1 MLRFFHAT
9 AARGERAAYAWR
21 LERPSGAGVFAEGG
35 AREDGANTWR
45 LRLRAVHDAFAALPE
60 GEAVEVWSV
69 DATLRQT
76 LTTWI
81 HAWEKKGWK
90 KERGAVGE
98 LDLLKPIA
106 AMLRG
111 RAVRGVT
118 EDAPS
123 LVDVARALL
132 ADDDAPVAPTLALAQ
147 VVAAPKAPLV
157 AWTDGGC
164 RKNPGPGG
172 FGFVLVHVAT
182 GTTLFARDGEPDTTN
197 NRMELRAVI
206 EALRAVQKPSRIE
219 VRADSRYVIDAATKW
234 MPGWKRKGW
243 QRVDREGNVQPIA
256 NLDLVQALDAEL
268 ARHAVVFTWVE
279 GHAGEP
285 GNEAVDRLAND
296 AMDALARGAS
306 PENRERSDRCPFT
319 FATPG

>member
-1 MLRFFHAT
+1 MLRLFHAT
-9 AARGERAAYAWR
+9 AARGDRAAYAWR
-21 LERPSGAGVFAEGG
+21 LERPSGGGVFAEGA
-35 AREDGANTWR
+35 ARDDGSTTWR
-45 LRLRAVHDAFAALPE
+45 LRLRAAHDALLALPE

-90 KERGAVGE
+90 KDRGAVGE

-106 AMLRG
+106 AALRG
-111 RAVRGVT
+111 HAVRAVAD
-118 EDAPS
+118 DAPS

-132 ADDDAPVAPTLALAQ
+132 GDEDAPMAPKLQAAN

-172 FGFVLVHVAT
+172 YGFVLVHVAT
-182 GTTLFARDGEPDTTN
+182 GTTLYARDGEPDTTN

-219 VRADSRYVIDAATKW
+219 IRADSRYVIDAATKW
-234 MPGWKRKGW
+234 IPGWKRKGW
-243 QRVDREGNVQPIA
+243 QRVDREGNVAPVA

-268 ARHAVVFTWVE
+268 GRHAVVFTWVE

-285 GNEAVDRLAND
+285 GNEAVDQLAND
-296 AMDALARGAS
+296 AMDALARGQS
-306 PENRERSDRCPFT
+306 PANRERREACPFT
-319 FATPG
+319 FAPAG